1 MERANVGCDAPLP
14 LGASMPDRRD
24 ATMQGR
30 EEAREGRV
38 RGGEGG
44 PIRTS
49 PSCGEAARGSV
60 RGTASSGSLGSLLAL
75 AVAVSGAGD

>member
-1 MERANVGCDAPLP
+1 MERANVGCDAPMP
-14 LGASMPDRRD
+14 LGATMPDRRD
-24 ATMQGR
+24 SER

-38 RGGEGG
+38 RGGGGG

-75 AVAVSGAGD
+75 AVAV